1 MSNVLDENFFY
12 NSMLAKAMVTL
23 LPPNERKMMR
33 CWFDKMLELDKTE
46 KQKEIRNEYM
56 WFMLL
61 MLQVRK
67 VREPFNK
74 VPPNV
79 IGDLRDLVPT
89 KVYEEILVANDDNMI
104 LEEKTDEKKVS
115 FAQSAPAQFFTNQP
129 IPCEGVYCY
138 MSAFSDR

>member
-79 IGDLRDLVPT
+79 IGDLRDLVLRCHLGNLFWMVLERSPMET
-89 KVYEEILVANDDNMI
+89 LRTAAGRLVESESWVRN
-104 LEEKTDEKKVS
+104 
-115 FAQSAPAQFFTNQP
+115 
-129 IPCEGVYCY
+129 
-138 MSAFSDR
+138 